1 MAENADFCLWHDA
14 ERHHHQPADGVA
26 THPPPFQHVQQHS
39 SLGAQ
44 QSSAATHGSPK
55 DKQQETNQ
63 HPYPDAFAIK
73 LPAAA
78 EPPTPRSTK
87 NEDCG
92 YRTHDQSCMLP
103 EWESR
108 PPLYWEDASGQGL
121 SSRHKEQLTSPYKDV
136 DIISDERWGLPH
148 EIVYAHHKPLY
159 MGRPPG
165 QQFIP
170 LVKCVPEGSAHRG
183 PYTNNHF
190 VPPAQ
195 LPGCNCP
202 PPAGETAATSSISES
217 RYPSASAFQ
226 PWPGVP
232 AFTPA
237 STPCQNKAAS
247 TSDDD
252 TAKKPADSASPESRP
267 VGLITQDILHHV
279 KRLALI
285 RKKAGKDC
293 EPALTAVMKARI
305 EKAKE
310 VIRRSAMVTNDEI
323 LGILEGLMD
332 MREEG
337 ELFRLE
343 LRLIDQVIKTSLR
356 RLMQLNGVS
365 EDIIFDLCT

>member
-121 SSRHKEQLTSPYKDV
+121 SSRHKEQLSKSFPALAMT
-136 DIISDERWGLPH
+136 
-148 EIVYAHHKPLY
+148 
-159 MGRPPG
+159 
-165 QQFIP
+165 
-170 LVKCVPEGSAHRG
+170 
-183 PYTNNHF
+183 YT
-190 VPPAQ
+190 
-195 LPGCNCP
+195 
-202 PPAGETAATSSISES
+202 
-217 RYPSASAFQ
+217 
-226 PWPGVP
+226 
-232 AFTPA
+232 
-237 STPCQNKAAS
+237 
-247 TSDDD
+247 
-252 TAKKPADSASPESRP
+252 
-267 VGLITQDILHHV
+267 DIL
-279 KRLALI
+279 
-285 RKKAGKDC
+285 
-293 EPALTAVMKARI
+293 M
-305 EKAKE
+305 
-310 VIRRSAMVTNDEI
+310 
-323 LGILEGLMD
+323 
-332 MREEG
+332 
-337 ELFRLE
+337 
-343 LRLIDQVIKTSLR
+343 
-356 RLMQLNGVS
+356 
-365 EDIIFDLCT
+365 